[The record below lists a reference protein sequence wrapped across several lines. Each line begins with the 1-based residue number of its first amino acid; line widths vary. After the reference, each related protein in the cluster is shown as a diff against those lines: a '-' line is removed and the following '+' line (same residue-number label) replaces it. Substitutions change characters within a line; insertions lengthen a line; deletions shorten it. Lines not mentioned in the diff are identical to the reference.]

1 MSVFVSNITIPIGA
15 DFDQTF
21 ILEDSSNSILN
32 LTDYTA
38 ASILKKHPESSKIS
52 AVFDVSFPVA
62 RSTGQIKISLAS
74 SITSNLK
81 PGRYCYDILVND
93 GETISRVIEGSALV
107 TAGVTTSI

>member
-1 MSVFVSNITIPIGA
+1 MSVYVSNITIPVGA

-32 LTDYTA
+32 LSNYTA

-52 AVFDVSFPVA
+52 AVFDISFPA

-74 SITSNLK
+74 SITSKLK
-81 PGRYCYDILVND
+81 PGRYCYDVLVND